1 MNYYSA
7 SRDPEH
13 TKKETIV
20 QIDARE
26 AIFGAGANANSTS
39 EGVHASTEEGL
50 LLERAVQTKYI
61 QYLFILVISFQSFRW
76 EKSKVSWV
84 SCDPYI

>member
-7 SRDPEH
+7 SRDPDH
-13 TKKETIV
+13 AKKETIV

-26 AIFGAGANANSTS
+26 AIFGAGANFNSTS

-50 LLERAVQTKYI
+50 LLERAVQTK
-61 QYLFILVISFQSFRW
+61 
-76 EKSKVSWV
+76 
-84 SCDPYI
+84 